1 MEYYSEHRTSRPESA
16 KTIVRLPTFDLC
28 RLVLFEFGVNQLQ
41 IRKIG
46 GQLKIIVVIGLSLF
60 PIKVV
65 TIWCATTETKSCSNR
80 ITVDVNEN

>member
-1 MEYYSEHRTSRPESA
+1 VFGCPRS
-16 KTIVRLPTFDLC
+16 IC

-46 GQLKIIVVIGLSLF
+46 GRLKIIVVIGLSLF
-60 PIKVV
+60 PIEVV
-65 TIWCATTETKSCSNR
+65 RYGVQQTETKSYSNR